1 MIRYAP
7 AVLLGRAARVAA
19 RLRKPGGGSAVP
31 GLVVNRV
38 APGFLPA
45 VLGGF
50 PEGLVVVTGSA
61 GKSTTTKM
69 LVAVLR
75 AHGLSVFT
83 NPSTA
88 NIAQGLTSALLERA
102 DLRGRIDAD
111 IAVLEMDEGHGAR
124 LAPRMSPRV
133 VLLTNVVVDQ
143 IDRFFDPAM
152 VARMLSTIATR
163 ATGPVVL
170 NADDRHV
177 AEIATTL
184 PADAVRWYGVS
195 SEVRSAATGGLGYAA
210 DADPV
215 ADRATTVVETTSG
228 AAATIVSDGA
238 SLPVRLPARGVHYA
252 VDAAAAVSAAR
263 AVLGERFDAGTASA
277 ALSSIDPVF
286 GRGEVVT
293 VRGQEVEFVL
303 VQNPAS
309 YRLNLAEIPEGTD
322 QVMLAIGS
330 DVRDPSY
337 FWPVDTARLGRVRV
351 VSGSK
356 AHEAALQLRYDGVAI
371 DAVDEDL
378 GRALDTFLAL
388 PAPAS
393 GRKTIVFS
401 ADSMRRTRA
410 HLQLASNR
418 EEDS

>member
-7 AVLLGRAARVAA
+7 AVLLGRAARFAA
-19 RLRKPGGGSAVP
+19 RVRKPGGGSAVP
-31 GLVVNRV
+31 GLVVNRL

-45 VLGGF
+45 VLNGF

-75 AHGLSVFT
+75 AHGVRVFT

-124 LAPRMSPRV
+124 LAPRLRPRV

-152 VARMLSTIATR
+152 VARMLAVIAAR
-163 ATGPVVL
+163 ATGRVVL

-177 AEIATTL
+177 ADIASGL
-184 PADAVRWYGVS
+184 SDDMVRWYGVS
-195 SEVRSAATGGLGYAA
+195 DSVRAGFSGGLGSAS
-210 DADPV
+210 DAKGG
-215 ADRATTVVETTSG
+215 ARATTVVESTQG
-228 AAATIVSDGA
+228 DAAEIRSDGDA
-238 SLPVRLPARGVHYA
+238 LTVRLPARGVHYA
-252 VDAAAAVSAAR
+252 VDAAAAISTAR
-263 AVLGERFDAGTASA
+263 AVLAERFDPAATAN
-277 ALSSIDPVF
+277 ALSSIAPVF

-293 VRGQEVEFVL
+293 VRGQQVEFVL

-309 YRLNLAEIPEGTD
+309 YRLNIAEIPDGTE
-322 QVMLAIGS
+322 QIMLAIGS

-337 FWPVDTARLGRVRV
+337 LWPVDTSVLRRVRV
-351 VSGSK
+351 VSGSQ
-356 AHEAALQLRYDGVAI
+356 AHEAALHLRYDGVAI

-378 GRALDTFLAL
+378 GRALDGFLAL
-388 PAPAS
+388 PTPTI

-401 ADSMRRTRA
+401 ADSMRRTRS
-410 HLQLASNR
+410 HLQLTSNR
-418 EEDS
+418 EETE

>member
-7 AVLLGRAARVAA
+7 AVLLGRAARFAA

-31 GLVVNRV
+31 GLVVNRI

-45 VLGGF
+45 VLDGF

-75 AHGLSVFT
+75 AHGLRVFT

-88 NIAQGLTSALLERA
+88 NIAQGLTSALLERS

-124 LAPRMSPRV
+124 LAPRMAPRV

-152 VARMLSTIATR
+152 VARMLGTISSR

-184 PADAVRWYGVS
+184 PSDRVQWYGVS
-195 SEVRSAATGGLGYAA
+195 DAVREAAPGGLGYASEA
-210 DADPV
+210 AGG
-215 ADRATTVVETTSG
+215 AARATTVVTATSG
-228 AAATIVSDGA
+228 AAASISSDGA
-238 SLPVRLPARGVHYA
+238 ELEVRLPARGVHYA

-263 AVLGERFDAGTASA
+263 AVLGARFDAAAASA
-277 ALSSIDPVF
+277 ALSAIDPVF
-286 GRGEVVT
+286 GRGEIVT

-309 YRLNLAEIPEGTD
+309 YRLNIAEIPEGTE
-322 QVMLAIGS
+322 QIMLAIGS

-337 FWPVDTARLGRVRV
+337 FWPVDTSRLRRVRV

-356 AHEAALQLRYDGVAI
+356 AHEAALHLRYDGVAI
-371 DAVDEDL
+371 DAVDDDL
-378 GRALDTFLAL
+378 GRALDSFLAL
-388 PAPAS
+388 PTPTR

-418 EEDS
+418 EETP